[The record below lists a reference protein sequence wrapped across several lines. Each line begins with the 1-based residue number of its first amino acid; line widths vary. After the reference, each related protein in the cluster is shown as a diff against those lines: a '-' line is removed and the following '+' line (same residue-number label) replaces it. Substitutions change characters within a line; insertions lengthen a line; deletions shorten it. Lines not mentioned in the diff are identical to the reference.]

1 MSVTV
6 AVATEA
12 TNELLDALHAL
23 VPQLSSKAQPLEFIE
38 LKEIVKQDA
47 TTMFV
52 ARDDEKIIGVLTLVC
67 FRIPTG
73 LRAVIEDVV
82 VDQDSQGHGVG
93 EALTRNAIEYAREK
107 GAASV
112 DLTSRP
118 SRRSANRLY
127 GRIGFEK
134 RETNVYRFL
143 VEPPGGDS
151 Q

>member
-1 MSVTV
+1 
-6 AVATEA
+6 
-12 TNELLDALHAL
+12 
-23 VPQLSSKAQPLEFIE
+23 
-38 LKEIVKQDA
+38 
-47 TTMFV
+47 MFV